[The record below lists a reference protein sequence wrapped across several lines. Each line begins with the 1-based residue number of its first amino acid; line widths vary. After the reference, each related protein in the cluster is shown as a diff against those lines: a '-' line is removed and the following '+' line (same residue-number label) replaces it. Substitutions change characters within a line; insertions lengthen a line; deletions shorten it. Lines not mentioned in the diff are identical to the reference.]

1 MWMEIHKRNDF
12 VKKQVAV
19 LYVIFVRLREQR
31 SHKGAAAIITKAVL
45 RPYVQRCE
53 NFL

>member
-1 MWMEIHKRNDF
+1 MCIEFHKRNDF
-12 VKKQVAV
+12 VNKQVSV
-19 LYVIFVRLREQR
+19 LYVIFVRLCEQR

-45 RPYVQRCE
+45 QPYVQRCE